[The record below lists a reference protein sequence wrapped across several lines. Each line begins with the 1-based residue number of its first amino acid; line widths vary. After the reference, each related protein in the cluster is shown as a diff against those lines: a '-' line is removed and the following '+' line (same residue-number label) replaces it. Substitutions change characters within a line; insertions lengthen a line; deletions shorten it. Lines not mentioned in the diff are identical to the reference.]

1 MTIALVAHDSKK
13 ELMVQFCTAYR
24 QILEQHHLIATGTTG
39 RLVEE
44 NTGLSVQKFLP
55 GGHGGGQQ
63 IMARIACDEVDMLLF
78 FRDPIAAKP
87 SERQI
92 VGASNARPWELVSTQ
107 NCTGGYGI
115 RPYALQNIAIS
126 LLRRGAFHMLP
137 YGLAPTPNYAGEQ
150 CSPLQK
156 QFTLYALSSS

>member
-24 QILEQHHLIATGTTG
+24 HILAQHHLIATGTTG

-44 NTGLSVQKFLP
+44 NVGLPVQKFLP

-63 IMARIACDEVDMLLF
+63 VMARIACEEVDMLLF

-87 SERQI
+87 SEPNEMNLLRI
-92 VGASNARPWELVSTQ
+92 CDVHNIPMAT
-107 NCTGGYGI
+107 
-115 RPYALQNIAIS
+115 NIATWSTATSTGAPSCTRRMRKSQKIAQKHPRRFGWS
-126 LLRRGAFHMLP
+126 AGALCLLRFA
-137 YGLAPTPNYAGEQ
+137 
-150 CSPLQK
+150 
-156 QFTLYALSSS
+156 

>member
-24 QILEQHHLIATGTTG
+24 HIL
-39 RLVEE
+39 
-44 NTGLSVQKFLP
+44 VQKFLP

-87 SERQI
+87 SEPNEMNLLRI
-92 VGASNARPWELVSTQ
+92 CDVHNIPVAT
-107 NCTGGYGI
+107 
-115 RPYALQNIAIS
+115 NIATAEVLI
-126 LLRRGAFHMLP
+126 H
-137 YGLAPTPNYAGEQ
+137 GLEHGDLDWRTILHPSHA
-150 CSPLQK
+150 
-156 QFTLYALSSS
+156 